1 MSTQQVRVVYTAKV
15 DKELTGK
22 TALITGAS
30 RGIGAAT
37 AITLARNGVSRFIL
51 HYNSN
56 PEGVERTLAAVRS
69 EGAQA
74 DALQANLGEVA
85 GIHEFVDKL
94 KQARAEPDILVN
106 NAGSLVKRA
115 KLLEFTDELFDHVMN
130 LNVKSAWFI
139 TQAVVP
145 SMLQRGSG
153 VIVNL
158 SSIAARNGGGPGATI
173 YAAAKATIST
183 ITKGLA
189 KELAP
194 KGIRVNAVSPGT
206 VDNDFHAQ
214 FSTRQILDAAI
225 SMTPAGTLGSNE
237 EIADTIL
244 FLCSS
249 GSRFIHGQTIEI
261 NGGMLMV

>member
-1 MSTQQVRVVYTAKV
+1 V
-15 DKELTGK
+15 DKELAGK

-37 AITLARNGVSRFIL
+37 TTCLARNGVSRFLL

-56 PEGVERTLAAVRS
+56 RQGIDKVLGEVRGLGAEAV
-69 EGAQA
+69 AI
-74 DALQANLGEVA
+74 QANLGQVA
-85 GIHEFVDKL
+85 GIHDFLDKL
-94 KQARAEPDILVN
+94 KHSRVEPDILVN

-115 KLLEFTDELFDHVMN
+115 KLLEFTEELYDEVMN

-139 TQAVVP
+139 TQAMAP

-158 SSIAARNGGGPGATI
+158 SSIAARNGGGPGATV
-173 YAAAKATIST
+173 YAAAKATIAAM
-183 ITKGLA
+183 TKGLA

-206 VDNDFHAQ
+206 VDNDFHVQ
-214 FSTRQILDAAI
+214 FSTRQILDSVVA
-225 SMTPAGTLGSNE
+225 MTPAGALGTNE

-244 FLCSS
+244 FLCSNA
-249 GSRFIHGQTIEI
+249 SRFIHGQTIEI
-261 NGGMLMV
+261 NGGMYMV

>member
-1 MSTQQVRVVYTAKV
+1 V
-15 DKELTGK
+15 DQELTGK
-22 TALITGAS
+22 TAVITGAS

-37 AITLARNGVSRFIL
+37 AITLARHGVSRFVL

-56 PEGVERTLAAVRS
+56 RQGMDSVLAGVRS
-69 EGAQA
+69 LGAEA
-74 DALQANLGEVA
+74 AAIQANLGTIA
-85 GIHEFVDKL
+85 GIHDFLEKL
-94 KQARAEPDILVN
+94 KQSRVEPDILVN

-115 KLLEFTDELFDHVMN
+115 KLLEFTEELYDEVMN

-139 TQAVVP
+139 TQAMAP

-158 SSIAARNGGGPGATI
+158 SSIAARNGGGPGATV
-173 YAAAKATIST
+173 YAAAKATIAAM
-183 ITKGLA
+183 TKGLA

-206 VDNDFHAQ
+206 VDNDFHVQ
-214 FSTRQILDAAI
+214 FSNRQILDSVVA
-225 SMTPAGTLGSNE
+225 MTPAGTLGTNE

-244 FLCSS
+244 FLCSNAA
-249 GSRFIHGQTIEI
+249 RYIHGQTIEI
-261 NGGMLMV
+261 NGGVYMV

>member
-1 MSTQQVRVVYTAKV
+1 V
-15 DKELTGK
+15 DKELAGK

-37 AITLARNGVSRFIL
+37 AGCLARNGVSRFLL
-51 HYNSN
+51 HYNSHR
-56 PEGVERTLAAVRS
+56 PGIDAVLAAVRRL
-69 EGAQA
+69 GAEAEAIQA
-74 DALQANLGEVA
+74 DLGQVS
-85 GIHEFVDKL
+85 GIHEFLDKL
-94 KQARAEPDILVN
+94 KQSGVAPDILVN

-115 KLLEFTDELFDHVMN
+115 KLLEFTEELYDEVMN

-139 TQAVVP
+139 TQAMSP

-158 SSIAARNGGGPGATI
+158 SSIAARNGGGPGATV
-173 YAAAKATIST
+173 YAAAKATIAAM
-183 ITKGLA
+183 TKGLA

-206 VDNDFHAQ
+206 VDNDFHVQ
-214 FSTRQILDAAI
+214 FSTRQILDSVVA
-225 SMTPAGTLGSNE
+225 MTPAGTLGTNE

-244 FLCSS
+244 FLCSNA
-249 GSRFIHGQTIEI
+249 SRYIHGQTIEI
-261 NGGMLMV
+261 NGGMYMV